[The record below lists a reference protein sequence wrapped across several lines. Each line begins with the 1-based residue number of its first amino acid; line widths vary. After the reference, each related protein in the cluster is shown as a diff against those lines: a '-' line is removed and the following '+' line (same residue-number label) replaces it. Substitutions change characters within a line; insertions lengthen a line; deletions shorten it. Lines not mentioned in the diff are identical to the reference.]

1 MYLYMLF
8 VVVFFVIIILIW
20 MGKMTKRERAF
31 YIMAESTNG
40 IVYDHTLK
48 IIEFKTGDGITHRYP
63 YLLNQPNLK
72 EFSGQSLTVYY
83 HPNNPKDY
91 RLQPV
96 EERLADIPGITLLIG
111 IIGVVLLI
119 VSLFLYL

>member
-1 MYLYMLF
+1 MLF
-8 VVVFFVIIILIW
+8 FAVFVVILMLMW

-31 YIMAESTNG
+31 YIMAERTSG

-48 IIEFKTGDGITHRYP
+48 IIEFKTDDGITHRYP
-63 YLLNQPNLK
+63 YLLKQPNLK

-96 EERLADIPGITLLIG
+96 EVRLADIQGTTLLLG